1 MQNQSAVP
9 AWWENFGA
17 WWKIFK
23 ELDDSRAPITK
34 KTLYLSLLI
43 TVGAA
48 LLNSVSLAGVL
59 NALVSMVLSISTS
72 VTAAALLDL
81 FFRMRADARFKG
93 EQKTFRTLFNC
104 DLDTRSVAIVLPQF
118 AINKGSV
125 EQVIEQ
131 IVPEQAPLDFVDWQI
146 HEKAATFTEEYKD
159 IALSDVHSAS
169 FCDIVAASRL
179 IAAFAENKLPIP
191 DILWDTEIESKL
203 KETQYQTFIAVG
215 LFSNHLTALV
225 NKQPDLPQRMFRLQ
239 VGSKSNSALY
249 DYCRILLQR
258 PGKPEQ
264 AWKDFRLKPKTADGI
279 PDVALFAKVPFAGKS
294 VLICGGTTAE
304 ATQKLGSY
312 LYEKWQDMSTWQD
325 DIDAKQTVGNT
336 AWFAITFEIDVY
348 KTASADNGV
357 KDVSRSGVRVMV

>member
-1 MQNQSAVP
+1 MKKQLALT
-9 AWWENFGA
+9 AWWENFTA

-34 KTLYLSLLI
+34 KTLYVSLLL
-43 TVGAA
+43 TVGSAI
-48 LLNSVSLAGVL
+48 LSNLSSSDILKVLA
-59 NALVSMVLSISTS
+59 SIVLSVATS

-81 FFRMRADARFKG
+81 FFRMRADARFKWD
-93 EQKTFRTLFNC
+93 QKTFRTLFNC

-118 AINKGSV
+118 AINQDAI
-125 EQVIEQ
+125 EQAIEQ
-131 IVPEQAPLDFVDWQI
+131 ILPEQAPVDFTGWRV
-146 HEKAATFTEEYKD
+146 HEKAATFTEGYKD
-159 IALSDVHSAS
+159 IALSDIHSAS

-203 KETQYQTFIAVG
+203 KGTQYQTFIAVG

-225 NKQPDLPQRMFRLQ
+225 NEQPALPQRLFRLQ
-239 VGSKSNSALY
+239 VGSKSNTDLY

-264 AWKDFRLKPKTADGI
+264 GWKDFRLKPKADDGV

-304 ATQKLGSY
+304 ATQKLGNY
-312 LYEKWQDMSTWQD
+312 LYEKWQEISTWQD
-325 DIDAKQTVGNT
+325 DVDAKQTVDNT

-348 KTASADNGV
+348 KNDGSDSVV
-357 KDVSRSGVRVMV
+357 KDVSRSGVRVVS